1 MKKHLFNSTVL
12 FLSLALLLPA
22 SSYAFGGGKG
32 RQQGPPPEAIAACEG
47 KSVGDSVTFTD
58 PRGGSHEGTCQ
69 EIDGQL
75 AAAPE
80 NMPEGGGRR

>member
-1 MKKHLFNSTVL
+1 MKKKFFNT
-12 FLSLALLLPA
+12 AILLLTLAALIPT
-22 SSYAFGGGKG
+22 SIYAFGGGNG
-32 RQQGPPPEAIAACEG
+32 RQQGPPPEAIEACEG